1 MNSRFTTLTSVNKS
15 QYDDSYY
22 ASIDPD
28 ALRQLVSAI
37 DSGNV
42 QMNKNGKVSL
52 KGWKNESQDGGQPYI
67 SLKWSAPM
75 DQQPAAQQ
83 PAAQQ
88 SAPISNE
95 DIPF

>member
-52 KGWKNESQDGGQPYI
+52 KGWRNESQDGGQPYI

-83 PAAQQ
+83 